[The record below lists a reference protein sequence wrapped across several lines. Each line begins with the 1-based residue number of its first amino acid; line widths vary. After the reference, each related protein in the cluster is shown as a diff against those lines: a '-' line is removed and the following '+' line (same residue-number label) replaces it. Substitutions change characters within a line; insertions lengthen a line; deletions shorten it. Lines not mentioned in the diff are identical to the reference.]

1 MFLRHRELGDMT
13 GHEAGRM
20 LLAELYREVT
30 CEELPPMEKGPHG
43 KPYFV
48 NSPWHFSITHT
59 KHHAFCLLAKHPVGI
74 DAEETDRK
82 INANLAEKILSSTEK
97 LRYAEAQDKPAALL
111 KLWVLKEAAAKL
123 SGKGI
128 YGYPKDT
135 DFSPDDPRVQ
145 ILHGCYVAVFEE
157 K

>member
-1 MFLRHRELGDMT
+1 MFLRHRELDGMT

-20 LLAELYREVT
+20 LLAEIYREVT
-30 CEELPPMEKGPHG
+30 CADLPPMEKGPHG
-43 KPYFV
+43 KPCFV
-48 NSPWHFSITHT
+48 DSPWHFSITHT
-59 KHHAFCLLAKHPVGI
+59 KNHAFCALSEHPIGI
-74 DAEETDRK
+74 DAEEMGRK
-82 INANLAEKILSSTEK
+82 IKLELAEKILSPNEK
-97 LRYAEAQDKPAALL
+97 LRYDAVADKTAALL
-111 KLWVLKEAAAKL
+111 KLWVLKEASAKL

-145 ILHGCYVAVFEE
+145 ILHGCYVAVLEE